1 MADRYYNV
9 ALGGD
14 MKEDVAEGAADTS
27 AFVAVR
33 ITYDATGANKLQAL
47 KALDAVREYITQDT
61 FPPV

>member
-14 MKEDVAEGAADTS
+14 MKENVAEGAADTS
-27 AFVAVR
+27 QFVAVR
-33 ITYDATGANKLQAL
+33 ITYDATGANKMQAIKALQA
-47 KALDAVREYITQDT
+47 AIEYITQDN

>member
-1 MADRYYNV
+1 MADRFYNV

-14 MKEDVAEGAADTS
+14 MKENVAEGAADTS

-47 KALDAVREYITQDT
+47 KALDAVRDYITQDT

>member
-1 MADRYYNV
+1 MADRFYNV

-14 MKEDVAEGAADTS
+14 QREDVAEGAADTS

-33 ITYDATGANKLQAL
+33 VTYDATGANKVEAL
-47 KALDAVREYITQDT
+47 KALRATIDYISHDS